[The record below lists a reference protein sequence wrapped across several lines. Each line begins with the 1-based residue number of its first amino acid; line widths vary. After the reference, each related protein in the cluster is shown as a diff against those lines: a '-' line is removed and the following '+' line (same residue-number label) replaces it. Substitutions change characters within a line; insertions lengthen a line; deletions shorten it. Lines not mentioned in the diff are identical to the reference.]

1 MCTLE
6 TNVRKGRL
14 CTPHSSV
21 FGWAIMTICSNRSWC
36 VRGVKGFV
44 EISGVGTAREL
55 VLVVGTGVDSG
66 VGVTCGRSTEVGEFV
81 VEVRTSAGVSRFLLE
96 VRQTSQTGKTCSRNP
111 IRALKVIPTKNDW
124 APRMDRESKKLHIR
138 SKISE
143 RAGLT
148 RQPSLLQ
155 GPVIRH
161 RFH

>member
-1 MCTLE
+1 
-6 TNVRKGRL
+6 
-14 CTPHSSV
+14 
-21 FGWAIMTICSNRSWC
+21 MTICSNRSWC

-111 IRALKVIPTKNDW
+111 IRALK
-124 APRMDRESKKLHIR
+124 S
-138 SKISE
+138 
-143 RAGLT
+143 
-148 RQPSLLQ
+148 SLQKTIGLQ
-155 GPVIRH
+155 GWTVNQRSFISGARSLNEQDLHDNLAYFKVP
-161 RFH
+161 